1 MIKTN
6 DKELDAVISALQVQR
21 NDALD
26 AVALLSARLAKQEAL
41 TAELQKKIEEAN
53 KPKE

>member
-6 DKELDAVISALQVQR
+6 DKELDAVIGTLQAQR
-21 NDALD
+21 NEAMDSLAIM
-26 AVALLSARLAKQEAL
+26 SARLAKQEAL

-53 KPKE
+53 RPKE